1 MSDSQTQ
8 SVNIDQIIQ
17 RIREEA
23 VQRSSQALLSNG
35 QMNGVSRSTFMAL
48 ANEVELLTSNA
59 ELRAHV
65 RAKWPDKLNRFPFS
79 LSKKFQKGIL
89 KILDLAFRDQR
100 EVNLN
105 LVYALRKSLI
115 LQRALLSHLEA
126 AQAQNQTQMM
136 VLEQQLHPSQSQPI
150 QNQPEA

>member
-8 SVNIDQIIQ
+8 SVNVDQIIQ

-23 VQRSSQALLSNG
+23 AQRSSQPMLRNG

-79 LSKKFQKGIL
+79 LSKNFQKGIL

-115 LQRALLSHLEA
+115 LQRALLSQLEA

-136 VLEQQLHPSQSQPI
+136 VLEQQLYPSQSQPI
-150 QNQPEA
+150 QNQPES